1 MLRKCYQLKAGTIQD
16 LKLKKE
22 RLKDPNPDQVQVA
35 IKAIGLNFADI
46 FAIWG
51 LYSATP
57 EGVFIPG
64 LEYAGIITKVGG
76 EVKEYKVGDSV
87 MGVTRFG
94 AYTNCLNIEKKYLLA
109 LPKKWTFEEGAAYLV
124 QILTAYYGLKEL
136 GNIQRDSTVLIH
148 SAAGGV
154 GILANR
160 VAKKFNAFTIGTIGR
175 ANKVDILRQEGYNHY
190 IIRGSGNFKKQ
201 LEQRLEGRPLDIVM
215 ECIGGQY
222 FSGSYELLA
231 SQGRIIVYGSARYAS
246 PGDRPN
252 YPKMIYHYL
261 TRPKID
267 PQSMI
272 EANKSIMGFNLIH
285 LYDRVEVMHRLLKEI
300 ALLDIGKPHI
310 GHVFEFNELIQAIKL
325 FQTGNTV
332 GKVVV
337 RV

>member
-1 MLRKCYQLKAGTIQD
+1 MERRCYQLKAGT
-16 LKLKKE
+16 LKNLNLKSE
-22 RLKDPNPDQVQVA
+22 RLEDPKSNQVQVA

-76 EVKEYKVGDSV
+76 EVKDFRVGDSV

-94 AYTNCLNIEKKYLLA
+94 AYTDHLNIEKDYLLA
-109 LPKKWTFEEGAAYLV
+109 LPKKWNFEEGAAYLV

-136 GNIQRDSTVLIH
+136 GNIQQDATVLIH

-160 VAKKFNAFTIGTIGR
+160 VAKEFNAFTIGTIGR
-175 ANKVDILRQEGYNHY
+175 ANKVETLRKEGYNHY
-190 IIRGSGNFKKQ
+190 IIRGEGNFKKQ
-201 LEQRLEGRPLDIVM
+201 LDQCLEGRPLDIVM
-215 ECIGGQY
+215 ECIGGKY
-222 FSGSYELLA
+222 FSVSYDTLA
-231 SQGRIIVYGSARYAS
+231 PQGRIIVYGSARYAS

-272 EANKSIMGFNLIH
+272 EANKAIMGFNLIH

-310 GHVFEFNELIQAIKL
+310 GHSFEFEDLKEAIRL
-325 FQTGNTV
+325 FQTGNTI

-337 RV
+337 KV